1 MRVVELREGFGIE
14 HLSLVERPEEPA
26 PGPGQVLV
34 RIRAVSLNYRDLVV
48 VKGTYPVG
56 LQPPFVPVSDGAG
69 EVVAVGEGVSRVAVG
84 DRVVGQYLQ
93 DWIAGELTEE
103 WRRSSL
109 GGPRQGLLRELALLP
124 EHGLVHIPEHLSFV
138 EAATLPI
145 AALTAWSALF
155 THGHLQPGETVVLQG
170 TGGVS
175 LFGLQLAKLAGAR
188 TIVTSSSDEKRE
200 RAEALGA
207 DITLNYR
214 TTPEWGAEVLRLTE
228 GRGADHV
235 LEVGGARTLEQS
247 LRAIRYGGHVWLIGF
262 LSGTTTELNLVAAMQ
277 RRARLNGI
285 AVGSRTEFEA
295 MNRAITQSGLRPV
308 VDRVFPV
315 EQVQDA
321 FRYLELGAHFGKVAI
336 AVG

>member
-1 MRVVELREGFGIE
+1 MRVVELRDGFGVENLTLGE
-14 HLSLVERPEEPA
+14 HPDEAA

-34 RIRAVSLNYRDLVV
+34 RIHAVSLNYRDLVV

-69 EVVAVGEGVSRVAVG
+69 EVVAVGEGVTRVAVG

-109 GGPRQGLLRELALLP
+109 GGPRPGLLRDFALLP
-124 EHGLVHIPEHLSFV
+124 EHGLVKIPAHLSYV
-138 EAATLPI
+138 EAAALPI

-188 TIVTSSSDEKRE
+188 TILTSSSDAKRD
-200 RAEALGA
+200 RAQTLGA
-207 DITLNYR
+207 DATINYR
-214 TTPEWGAEVLRLTE
+214 TTPEWGAEVIQLTE

-235 LEVGGARTLEQS
+235 LEVGGARTMEQS
-247 LRAIRYGGHVWLIGF
+247 LRAIRYGGHLWLIGF
-262 LSGTTTELNLVAAMQ
+262 LSGTTTELNLVTAMQ

-295 MNRAITQSGLRPV
+295 MNRALAQSGLRPV
-308 VDRVFPV
+308 VDRVFPLD
-315 EQVQDA
+315 QVQDA
-321 FRYLELGAHFGKVAI
+321 FRYLEQGAHFGKVAI
-336 AVG
+336 ELD